1 MGYVFQGLALNIVQ
15 ALLLLAFAPLIAG
28 IINKV
33 KAFLQKRQGAS
44 VLQEYFDLAKWWK
57 KPTILTPY
65 TSIIFVVAPA
75 VYFITSFLAASM
87 VPGFLAGQ
95 ISISDAF
102 IFVYILALGR
112 FVAACMLPNFFGGR
126 AGFGDVFVF
135 VYIMALGRFFMAVSS
150 MDAATAFGGMG
161 GSREVYVS
169 VLVEPAVML
178 AILINSLRYHS
189 TTLSGMV
196 IDYDGAYFTVSA
208 ALACVAFFLVIL
220 AENSRLP
227 VDNPD
232 THLELTMIH
241 EGMTLEYSGPLLT
254 LIHLGSMLKVMVFL
268 TLFGALYLPLAV
280 PLAVKIL
287 FGAVL
292 IGLVE
297 ILNNKMRL
305 FKVRV
310 YMGAAIVLLLLAI
323 IAE

>member
-65 TSIIFVVAPA
+65 TGIIFVVAPA

-112 FVAACMLPNFFGGR
+112 F
-126 AGFGDVFVF
+126 
-135 VYIMALGRFFMAVSS
+135 FMCLSS

>member
-112 FVAACMLPNFFGGR
+112 F
-126 AGFGDVFVF
+126 
-135 VYIMALGRFFMAVSS
+135 FMCLSS

-241 EGMTLEYSGPLLT
+241 EGMTLEYSGPFLT

>member
-112 FVAACMLPNFFGGR
+112 F
-126 AGFGDVFVF
+126 
-135 VYIMALGRFFMAVSS
+135 FMCLSS

-292 IGLVE
+292 IGLVQV
-297 ILNNKMRL
+297 LNSKMSL

-310 YMGAAIVLLLLAI
+310 
-323 IAE
+323 

>member
-112 FVAACMLPNFFGGR
+112 F
-126 AGFGDVFVF
+126 
-135 VYIMALGRFFMAVSS
+135 FMCLSS

-178 AILINSLRYHS
+178 AILISSLRYHS

>member
-112 FVAACMLPNFFGGR
+112 F
-126 AGFGDVFVF
+126 
-135 VYIMALGRFFMAVSS
+135 FMCLSS

>member
-112 FVAACMLPNFFGGR
+112 F
-126 AGFGDVFVF
+126 
-135 VYIMALGRFFMAVSS
+135 FMCLSS

-241 EGMTLEYSGPLLT
+241 EGMTLEYSGPLLA

-280 PLAVKIL
+280 PLVVKIL

>member
-1 MGYVFQGLALNIVQ
+1 MGYVFQELALNIVQ

-112 FVAACMLPNFFGGR
+112 F
-126 AGFGDVFVF
+126 
-135 VYIMALGRFFMAVSS
+135 FMCLSS

-254 LIHLGSMLKVMVFL
+254 LIYLGSMLKVMVFL

-287 FGAVL
+287 FGAAL

-297 ILNNKMRL
+297 ILNNKVRL

>member
-65 TSIIFVVAPA
+65 TSIIFVVSPA

-112 FVAACMLPNFFGGR
+112 F
-126 AGFGDVFVF
+126 
-135 VYIMALGRFFMAVSS
+135 FMCLSS

>member
-57 KPTILTPY
+57 KPTIFTPY

-75 VYFITSFLAASM
+75 VYFITSFLAAYM

-112 FVAACMLPNFFGGR
+112 F
-126 AGFGDVFVF
+126 
-135 VYIMALGRFFMAVSS
+135 FMCLSS

>member
-1 MGYVFQGLALNIVQ
+1 MGYILEGLGLNIVQ
-15 ALLLLAFAPLIAG
+15 ALVLLAFAPLIVG

-44 VLQEYFDLAKWWK
+44 VLQEYFDLRKWWK
-57 KPTILTPY
+57 KPTILTPH
-65 TSIIFVVAPA
+65 TSVIFILAPVA
-75 VYFITSFLAASM
+75 YFVTSFLAASM

-95 ISISDAF
+95 VSISDAF
-102 IFVYILALGR
+102 VFVYILALGR
-112 FVAACMLPNFFGGR
+112 F
-126 AGFGDVFVF
+126 
-135 VYIMALGRFFMAVSS
+135 FMTLSS
-150 MDAATAFGGMG
+150 MDAATSFGGMG
-161 GSREVYVS
+161 GSREIYIS

-189 TTLSGMV
+189 TTLSSMV

-254 LIHLGSMLKVMVFL
+254 LIHLGSMLKIMVFL

-292 IGLVE
+292 IGVVE

-310 YMGAAIVLLLLAI
+310 YLGAAIVLLLLAI

>member
-1 MGYVFQGLALNIVQ
+1 MFVEGEWREIFCFNLGGYVMGYVFQGLALNIVQ

-44 VLQEYFDLAKWWK
+44 ILQEYFDLAKWWK

-112 FVAACMLPNFFGGR
+112 F
-126 AGFGDVFVF
+126 
-135 VYIMALGRFFMAVSS
+135 FMCLSS

>member
-1 MGYVFQGLALNIVQ
+1 MGLNIVQ
-15 ALLLLAFAPLIAG
+15 ALVLLAFAPLIAG

-44 VLQEYFDLAKWWK
+44 VLQEYFDLRKWWK
-57 KPTILTPY
+57 KPTILTPH
-65 TSIIFVVAPA
+65 TSVIFILAPVA
-75 VYFITSFLAASM
+75 YFVTSFLAASM

-95 ISISDAF
+95 VSISDAF
-102 IFVYILALGR
+102 VFVYILALGR
-112 FVAACMLPNFFGGR
+112 F
-126 AGFGDVFVF
+126 
-135 VYIMALGRFFMAVSS
+135 FMTLSS
-150 MDAATAFGGMG
+150 MDAATSFGGMG
-161 GSREVYVS
+161 GSREIYIS

-189 TTLSGMV
+189 TTLSSMV

-254 LIHLGSMLKVMVFL
+254 LIHLGSMLKIMVFL

-292 IGLVE
+292 IGVVE

-310 YMGAAIVLLLLAI
+310 YLGAAIVLLLLAI

>member
-65 TSIIFVVAPA
+65 SSIIFVVAPA

-112 FVAACMLPNFFGGR
+112 F
-126 AGFGDVFVF
+126 
-135 VYIMALGRFFMAVSS
+135 FMCLSS

-241 EGMTLEYSGPLLT
+241 EGMTLEYSGSLLT

>member
-1 MGYVFQGLALNIVQ
+1 MRFFFEGLGLNIIQGLI
-15 ALLLLAFAPLIAG
+15 LLLFAPLLAG

-33 KAFLQKRQGAS
+33 KAFLQKRKGAS
-44 VLQEYFDLAKWWK
+44 IFQEYFDLYKWWR

-65 TSIIFVVAPA
+65 TTTVFVAAPI
-75 VYFITSFLAASM
+75 VYFIACVVAAAM
-87 VPGFLAGQ
+87 VPGFLSGQ
-95 ISISDAF
+95 VSIGDAF
-102 IFVYILALGR
+102 VFVYILALGR
-112 FVAACMLPNFFGGR
+112 F
-126 AGFGDVFVF
+126 
-135 VYIMALGRFFMAVSS
+135 FMTLSS

-161 GSREVYVS
+161 GSREIYIS

-178 AILINSLRYHS
+178 AILINSMRYHT
-189 TTLSGMV
+189 TTLSSMV

-241 EGMTLEYSGPLLT
+241 ECMTLEYSGPLLT

-268 TLFGALYLPLAV
+268 ILFGALYLPLAV
-280 PLAVKIL
+280 PLALKIL

-292 IGLVE
+292 IGVVE

-310 YMGAAIVLLLLAI
+310 YMGAAVVLLLLAI

>member
-1 MGYVFQGLALNIVQ
+1 MGYILEGLGLNIVQ
-15 ALLLLAFAPLIAG
+15 ALVLLAFAPLIAG

-44 VLQEYFDLAKWWK
+44 VLQEYFDLRKWWK
-57 KPTILTPY
+57 KPTILTPH
-65 TSIIFVVAPA
+65 TSVSFILAPVAYFV
-75 VYFITSFLAASM
+75 TSFLAASM

-95 ISISDAF
+95 VSISDAF
-102 IFVYILALGR
+102 VFVYILALGR
-112 FVAACMLPNFFGGR
+112 F
-126 AGFGDVFVF
+126 
-135 VYIMALGRFFMAVSS
+135 FMTLSS
-150 MDAATAFGGMG
+150 MDAATSFGGMG
-161 GSREVYVS
+161 GSREIYIS

-189 TTLSGMV
+189 TTLSSMV

-254 LIHLGSMLKVMVFL
+254 LIHLGSMLKIMVFL

-292 IGLVE
+292 IGVVE

-310 YMGAAIVLLLLAI
+310 YLGAAIVLLLLAI

>member
-112 FVAACMLPNFFGGR
+112 F
-126 AGFGDVFVF
+126 
-135 VYIMALGRFFMAVSS
+135 FMCLSS

-241 EGMTLEYSGPLLT
+241 EGMTLEYSGPMLT
-254 LIHLGSMLKVMVFL
+254 LIHLGSMLKVMVLL

>member
-75 VYFITSFLAASM
+75 VYFITSFLAAFM

-112 FVAACMLPNFFGGR
+112 F
-126 AGFGDVFVF
+126 
-135 VYIMALGRFFMAVSS
+135 FMCLSS

>member
-1 MGYVFQGLALNIVQ
+1 MGYILEGLGLNIVQ
-15 ALLLLAFAPLIAG
+15 ALVLLAFAPLIAG

-44 VLQEYFDLAKWWK
+44 VLQEYFDLQKWWK
-57 KPTILTPY
+57 KPAILTPH
-65 TSIIFVVAPA
+65 TSVIFILAPVA
-75 VYFITSFLAASM
+75 YFVTSFLAASM

-95 ISISDAF
+95 VSISDAF
-102 IFVYILALGR
+102 VFVYILALGR
-112 FVAACMLPNFFGGR
+112 F
-126 AGFGDVFVF
+126 
-135 VYIMALGRFFMAVSS
+135 FMTLSS
-150 MDAATAFGGMG
+150 MDAATSFGGMG
-161 GSREVYVS
+161 GSREIYIS

-189 TTLSGMV
+189 TTLSSMV

-254 LIHLGSMLKVMVFL
+254 LIHLGSMLKIMVFL

-292 IGLVE
+292 IGVVE

-310 YMGAAIVLLLLAI
+310 YLGAAIVLLLLAI

>member
-1 MGYVFQGLALNIVQ
+1 MGYILEGLGLNIVQ
-15 ALLLLAFAPLIAG
+15 ALVLLAFAPLIAG

-44 VLQEYFDLAKWWK
+44 VLQEYFDLRKWWK
-57 KPTILTPY
+57 KPTILTPH
-65 TSIIFVVAPA
+65 TSVIFILAPVA
-75 VYFITSFLAASM
+75 YFVTSFLAASM

-95 ISISDAF
+95 VSISDAF
-102 IFVYILALGR
+102 VFVYILALGR
-112 FVAACMLPNFFGGR
+112 F
-126 AGFGDVFVF
+126 
-135 VYIMALGRFFMAVSS
+135 FMTLSS
-150 MDAATAFGGMG
+150 MDAATSFGGMG
-161 GSREVYVS
+161 GSREIYIS

-189 TTLSGMV
+189 TTLSSMV

-227 VDNPD
+227 VDHPD

-241 EGMTLEYSGPLLT
+241 AGMTLEYSGPLLT
-254 LIHLGSMLKVMVFL
+254 LIHLGSMLKIMVFL

-292 IGLVE
+292 IGIVE

-310 YMGAAIVLLLLAI
+310 YLGAAIVLLLLAI

>member
-112 FVAACMLPNFFGGR
+112 FCMCL
-126 AGFGDVFVF
+126 
-135 VYIMALGRFFMAVSS
+135 SS

>member
-44 VLQEYFDLAKWWK
+44 ILQEYFDLAKWWK

-112 FVAACMLPNFFGGR
+112 F
-126 AGFGDVFVF
+126 
-135 VYIMALGRFFMAVSS
+135 FMCLSS

-178 AILINSLRYHS
+178 AILINSLRYHT

>member
-57 KPTILTPY
+57 KPAILTPY

-112 FVAACMLPNFFGGR
+112 F
-126 AGFGDVFVF
+126 
-135 VYIMALGRFFMAVSS
+135 FMCLSS

-280 PLAVKIL
+280 PLVVKIL

>member
-112 FVAACMLPNFFGGR
+112 F
-126 AGFGDVFVF
+126 
-135 VYIMALGRFFMAVSS
+135 FMCLSS

-268 TLFGALYLPLAV
+268 TLFGALYFPLAV

>member
-1 MGYVFQGLALNIVQ
+1 MGYILEGLGLNIVQ
-15 ALLLLAFAPLIAG
+15 ALVLLAFAPLIAG

-44 VLQEYFDLAKWWK
+44 VLQEYFDLRKWWK
-57 KPTILTPY
+57 KPTILTPH
-65 TSIIFVVAPA
+65 TSVIFILAPVA
-75 VYFITSFLAASM
+75 YFVTSFLAASM

-95 ISISDAF
+95 VSISDAF
-102 IFVYILALGR
+102 VFVYILALGR
-112 FVAACMLPNFFGGR
+112 F
-126 AGFGDVFVF
+126 
-135 VYIMALGRFFMAVSS
+135 FMTLSS
-150 MDAATAFGGMG
+150 MDAATSFGGMG
-161 GSREVYVS
+161 GSREIYIS

-189 TTLSGMV
+189 TTLSSMV

-232 THLELTMIH
+232 THLDLTMIH

-254 LIHLGSMLKVMVFL
+254 LIHLGSMLKIMVSL

-292 IGLVE
+292 IGIVE

-310 YMGAAIVLLLLAI
+310 YLGAAIVLLLLAI

>member
-112 FVAACMLPNFFGGR
+112 F
-126 AGFGDVFVF
+126 
-135 VYIMALGRFFMAVSS
+135 FMCLSS

-169 VLVEPAVML
+169 DLVEPAVML

>member
-1 MGYVFQGLALNIVQ
+1 MGYILEGLGLNIVQ
-15 ALLLLAFAPLIAG
+15 ALVLLAFAPLIAG

-44 VLQEYFDLAKWWK
+44 VLQEYFDLRKWWK
-57 KPTILTPY
+57 KPTIMTPH
-65 TSIIFVVAPA
+65 TSVIFILAPVA
-75 VYFITSFLAASM
+75 YFVTSFLAASM

-95 ISISDAF
+95 VSISDAF
-102 IFVYILALGR
+102 VFVYILALGR
-112 FVAACMLPNFFGGR
+112 F
-126 AGFGDVFVF
+126 
-135 VYIMALGRFFMAVSS
+135 FMTLSS
-150 MDAATAFGGMG
+150 MDAATSFGGMG
-161 GSREVYVS
+161 GSREIYIS

-189 TTLSGMV
+189 TTLSSMV

-254 LIHLGSMLKVMVFL
+254 LIHLGSMLKIMVFL

-292 IGLVE
+292 IGVVE

-310 YMGAAIVLLLLAI
+310 YLGAAIVLLLLAI

>member
-112 FVAACMLPNFFGGR
+112 F
-126 AGFGDVFVF
+126 
-135 VYIMALGRFFMAVSS
+135 FMCLSS

-178 AILINSLRYHS
+178 AILINSLRYHI

-220 AENSRLP
+220 AENIRLP
-227 VDNPD
+227 V
-232 THLELTMIH
+232 ELTMIH

>member
-1 MGYVFQGLALNIVQ
+1 MGYVLEGLGLNMVQ
-15 ALLLLAFAPLIAG
+15 ALVLLAFAPLVAG

-44 VLQEYFDLAKWWK
+44 VVQEYFDLHKWWK
-57 KPTILTPY
+57 KPAILTPH
-65 TSIIFVVAPA
+65 TSVFFILAPV
-75 VYFITSFLAASM
+75 VYFVTSFLAASM
-87 VPGFLAGQ
+87 APGFLAGQ
-95 ISISDAF
+95 VSVSDAF

-112 FVAACMLPNFFGGR
+112 F
-126 AGFGDVFVF
+126 
-135 VYIMALGRFFMAVSS
+135 FMTLSS
-150 MDAATAFGGMG
+150 LDAATAFGGMG
-161 GSREVYVS
+161 GSREIYIS

-178 AILINSLRYHS
+178 AILINSMRYHS

-208 ALACVAFFLVIL
+208 ALACIAFFLVIL

-254 LIHLGSMLKVMVFL
+254 LIHLGSMLKIMVFL
-268 TLFGALYLPLAV
+268 TLFGALYLPLPV

-287 FGAVL
+287 LAAVL
-292 IGLVE
+292 IGIVE

-310 YMGAAIVLLLLAI
+310 YLGAAVVLLLLAI

>member
-1 MGYVFQGLALNIVQ
+1 MGYILEGLGHNIVQ
-15 ALLLLAFAPLIAG
+15 TLVLLAFAPLIAG

-44 VLQEYFDLAKWWK
+44 VLQEYFDLRKWWK
-57 KPTILTPY
+57 KPTILTPH
-65 TSIIFVVAPA
+65 TSVIFILAPVA
-75 VYFITSFLAASM
+75 YFVTSFLAASM

-95 ISISDAF
+95 VSISDAF
-102 IFVYILALGR
+102 VFVYILALGR
-112 FVAACMLPNFFGGR
+112 F
-126 AGFGDVFVF
+126 
-135 VYIMALGRFFMAVSS
+135 FMTLSS
-150 MDAATAFGGMG
+150 MDAATSFGGMG
-161 GSREVYVS
+161 GSREIYIS

-189 TTLSGMV
+189 TTLSSMV

-254 LIHLGSMLKVMVFL
+254 LIHLGSMLKIMVFL

-292 IGLVE
+292 IGVVE

-310 YMGAAIVLLLLAI
+310 YLGAAIVLLLLAI

>member
-75 VYFITSFLAASM
+75 VYFITSFVAASM

-112 FVAACMLPNFFGGR
+112 F
-126 AGFGDVFVF
+126 
-135 VYIMALGRFFMAVSS
+135 FMCLSS

>member
-1 MGYVFQGLALNIVQ
+1 MGYILEGLGLNIVQ
-15 ALLLLAFAPLIAG
+15 ALVLLAFAPLIAG

-33 KAFLQKRQGAS
+33 KACLQKRQGAS
-44 VLQEYFDLAKWWK
+44 VLQEYFDLRKWWK
-57 KPTILTPY
+57 KPTILTPH
-65 TSIIFVVAPA
+65 TSVIFILAPVA
-75 VYFITSFLAASM
+75 YFVTSFLAASM

-95 ISISDAF
+95 VSISDAF
-102 IFVYILALGR
+102 VFVYILALGR
-112 FVAACMLPNFFGGR
+112 F
-126 AGFGDVFVF
+126 
-135 VYIMALGRFFMAVSS
+135 FMTLSS
-150 MDAATAFGGMG
+150 MDAATSFGGMG
-161 GSREVYVS
+161 GSREIYIS

-189 TTLSGMV
+189 TTLSSMV

-254 LIHLGSMLKVMVFL
+254 LIHLGSMLKIMVFL

-292 IGLVE
+292 IGVVE

-310 YMGAAIVLLLLAI
+310 YLGAAIVLLLLAI

>member
-112 FVAACMLPNFFGGR
+112 F
-126 AGFGDVFVF
+126 
-135 VYIMALGRFFMAVSS
+135 FMCLSS
-150 MDAATAFGGMG
+150 MDAATAFCGMG

>member
-112 FVAACMLPNFFGGR
+112 F
-126 AGFGDVFVF
+126 
-135 VYIMALGRFFMAVSS
+135 FMCLSS

-208 ALACVAFFLVIL
+208 ALACVAFFLVIF